1 MNWKGDCKMILPELK
16 DKLKSLNLPIAYRCF
31 AVGQVPELPYIV
43 YYADEDIAFYAD
55 DIVYHEGYAVT
66 IEVYTEKK
74 DVELE
79 KKVKQLLNNNGL
91 PYESYESFLDS
102 ENMYL
107 KAYEIEI

>member
-1 MNWKGDCKMILPELK
+1 MTLPELK
-16 DKLKSLNLPIAYRCF
+16 DKLKSPNLPIAYRCF

-102 ENMYL
+102 EGMYL
-107 KAYEIEI
+107 KAYEIDI

>member
-1 MNWKGDCKMILPELK
+1 MILPELK

-74 DVELE
+74 DMELE
-79 KKVKQLLNNNGL
+79 KKVKQLLNDNGL

>member
-1 MNWKGDCKMILPELK
+1 MTLPELK
-16 DKLKSLNLPIAYRCF
+16 DKLKSLKLPIAYRCF
-31 AVGQVPELPYIV
+31 AVGKVPKLPYIV

-74 DVELE
+74 DMELE
-79 KKVKQLLNNNGL
+79 KKVKQLLNDNGL

>member
-1 MNWKGDCKMILPELK
+1 MTLPELK
-16 DKLKSLNLPIAYRCF
+16 DKLKALNLPIAYRCF

-74 DVELE
+74 DMELE
-79 KKVKQLLNNNGL
+79 KKVKQLLNDNEL
-91 PYESYESFLDS
+91 PYESYESFLES
-102 ENMYL
+102 ESMYL

>member
-1 MNWKGDCKMILPELK
+1 MTLPELK

-74 DVELE
+74 DMELE
-79 KKVKQLLNNNGL
+79 KKVKQLLNDNEL
-91 PYESYESFLDS
+91 PYESYESFLES
-102 ENMYL
+102 ESMYL

>member
-1 MNWKGDCKMILPELK
+1 MTLPELK
-16 DKLKSLNLPIAYRCF
+16 DKLKTLDLPIAYRCF

-79 KKVKQLLNNNGL
+79 KKVKQLLNDNGL

>member
-1 MNWKGDCKMILPELK
+1 MILPELK

-74 DVELE
+74 DVELG

>member
-1 MNWKGDCKMILPELK
+1 MTLPELK

-31 AVGQVPELPYIV
+31 AVGKVPELPYIV

-102 ENMYL
+102 EGMYL
-107 KAYEIEI
+107 KAYEIDI

>member
-1 MNWKGDCKMILPELK
+1 MILTELK

-43 YYADEDIAFYAD
+43 YYVDEDIGFDAD
-55 DIVYHEGYAVT
+55 DTVYYEGYAVT
-66 IEVYTEKK
+66 IEVYTDRK
-74 DVELE
+74 VLQLE
-79 KKVKQLLNNNGL
+79 IKVTQLLKNNEL
-91 PYESYESFLDS
+91 QYESYESFLES

>member
-1 MNWKGDCKMILPELK
+1 MTLPELK
-16 DKLKSLNLPIAYRCF
+16 DKLKTLDLPIAYRCF

-74 DVELE
+74 DMELE
-79 KKVKQLLNNNGL
+79 KKVKQLLNDNGL